1 MQEEGTQKGE
11 ISHCCYESR
20 FGSGG
25 RIHFIENSPSGG
37 EQWQRKAVDRVTDN
51 INCKECKDKSK
62 HLTNINFPT
71 LATKPIVDILIGIG
85 YSELRD
91 VKGDSREPIARLTS
105 LGWTCI

>member
-37 EQWQRKAVDRVTDN
+37 EQWQRKDD
-51 INCKECKDKSK
+51 SK
-62 HLTNINFPT
+62 CF
-71 LATKPIVDILIGIG
+71 
-85 YSELRD
+85 Y
-91 VKGDSREPIARLTS
+91 
-105 LGWTCI
+105 